1 MSCLTIKRGNDG
13 FGSQLFSIISGI
25 CYCEHKGIKYLHSNI
40 ENIKLV
46 DKESFQND
54 EITILNE
61 VINQII
67 INMRFDFYNG
77 ENCTIKPFLHDV
89 IFDEGVENYFTDD
102 ILTKLNCSYNYEY
115 PKTYNNGYTNIA
127 IHVRRGD
134 DIIDSD
140 KPFRWIDSSV
150 YDNLINTLNQ
160 KIKNPHFHIFSWGN
174 PNLSINIPNVT
185 YHIVNSGEKFI
196 EHFNCLVH
204 SDILI
209 VGSSTFSISAGF
221 FNKNKVI
228 CHNSL
233 CKLDKTPIPKQ
244 WIKNYHTLIL

>member
-25 CYCEHKGIKYLHSNI
+25 CYCEHKGIKYLHSKI

-46 DKESFQND
+46 DKASFQND

-67 INMRFDFYNG
+67 INMKFDFYNG
-77 ENCTIKPFLHDV
+77 ESCTIKPFLHDV

-102 ILTKLNCSYNYEY
+102 ILNKLNCSYNYEY
-115 PKTYNNGYTNIA
+115 PKTYNNGCTNIA

-150 YDNLINTLNQ
+150 YDNLIHTLNQ
-160 KIKNPHFHIFSWGN
+160 KIENPHFHVFSWGN